1 MGEKNLFKLAKSGSE
16 KKSTT
21 TKKPAEK
28 GGDKTIS
35 PAEERDL
42 KVKQKVKELL
52 KDVDL
57 KPEIKEELLE
67 IEQEKPEKPNE
78 EGMEWLQEQVSLLSE
93 KCESLKAELEVAK
106 GDYAEILAE
115 NQRLKNSPTTAD
127 GNIKANV
134 IRIFNELQTN
144 HLNMGNNFIIYP
156 VAFMNRL
163 IMFFPFLGEHKRF

>member
-1 MGEKNLFKLAKSGSE
+1 MVEKNLLKLAKSGS
-16 KKSTT
+16 KKKPTT

-28 GGDKTIS
+28 KVEKTIS

-42 KVKQKVKELL
+42 KAKQKVQELL

-57 KPEIKEELLE
+57 KPEIKEELFE

-106 GDYAEILAE
+106 GDYAKILTE
-115 NQRLKNSPTTAD
+115 NQRLKNSPATAD

-134 IRIFNELQTN
+134 IRIFNELQAN
-144 HLNMGNNFIIYP
+144 YLNMDNNFIIYP

-163 IMFFPFLGEHKRF
+163 VVFFPFLAEHKRF